1 MFKKMGR
8 AWRDEQ
14 VSGVEGFIGMTNSEK
29 LLDILNEL
37 RKRRSP
43 TGSIKLNDAAL
54 GTIHREANH
63 MKEICFWLGF
73 LRGIVSSDGILTDE
87 LEPLILHT
95 EEFLRH
101 FPDEDADELL
111 NEICNDWP
119 DVSEEA
125 EGIIENILE
134 FRDENVDLSKGY
146 NASNYFS
153 GFMKGIA
160 CDNIISSQEV
170 DKTLAFLSDHPEILK
185 EPKVKDIRDQMISA
199 MDDGHISTDESE
211 ELCSWIS
218 RLVGDSF
225 ADTGLSSC
233 RDKAA
238 TEEFEKELQISDLV
252 GSSVVVTGVFS
263 GRLTRRQIVAA
274 LSAHGVEVV
283 QSVTKK
289 VTHLIVADEASRHWA
304 RTNAGTKLMAADKL
318 RQNTGQPKLVS
329 EMLLLQLL

>member
-1 MFKKMGR
+1 MK
-8 AWRDEQ
+8 
-14 VSGVEGFIGMTNSEK
+14 NSEK
-29 LLDILNEL
+29 LLSILDEL
-37 RKRRSP
+37 RKRRSS
-43 TGSIKLNDAAL
+43 TGSSKLNDAAL
-54 GTIHREANH
+54 VTIHREADH
-63 MKEICFWLGF
+63 MKETCFWLGF

-95 EEFLRH
+95 EEFLSH
-101 FPDEDADELL
+101 FPDEDAEELL
-111 NEICNDWP
+111 IEICNDWP

-146 NASNYFS
+146 NANNYFS

-170 DKTLAFLSDHPEILK
+170 DNALAFLSDHPEILK

-199 MDDGHISTDESE
+199 MEDGDISIDESE

-225 ADTGLSSC
+225 ADTGLSSN

-238 TEEFEKELQISDLV
+238 TEDFEKDLQLSDLV
-252 GSSVVVTGVFS
+252 GSSVVVTGVFR
-263 GRLTRRQIVAA
+263 GRLTRREVVAA
-274 LSAHGVEVV
+274 LSGYGVNVV
-283 QSVTKK
+283 QSVTKT
-289 VTHLIVADEASRHWA
+289 VSHLIVADEASRHWA
-304 RTNAGTKLMAADKL
+304 KPNAGTKLLKADIL
-318 RQNTGQPKLVS
+318 RQKTGHPKLVS
-329 EMLLLQLL
+329 ENLLLKLL